1 MTSLTILNSWGD
13 AITNSFMGLWD
24 GVIHFLPNVVL
35 AIIIFLAGWV
45 VGRLLGD
52 IVTRVVRSLKLDSVL
67 EQAGIGQLI
76 HRAGGRLD
84 VGKFLGFLVEM
95 FVMVAF
101 LMAAFDVLG
110 LRVVNDFL
118 KEIVGYLPNVIVAV
132 LILLAGG
139 VVADVASKLV
149 EGGSKAANVSS
160 ANFLSRVTHW
170 AVWVFTILV
179 ALNQVGIAS
188 DIIQILLQGV
198 VVAVSV
204 AVGLAFGLGGQDAA
218 SDVIDRIRR
227 GISREN

>member
-1 MTSLTILNSWGD
+1 
-13 AITNSFMGLWD
+13 
-24 GVIHFLPNVVL
+24 
-35 AIIIFLAGWV
+35 
-45 VGRLLGD
+45 
-52 IVTRVVRSLKLDSVL
+52 
-67 EQAGIGQLI
+67 
-76 HRAGGRLD
+76 
-84 VGKFLGFLVEM
+84 
-95 FVMVAF
+95 
-101 LMAAFDVLG
+101 
-110 LRVVNDFL
+110 
-118 KEIVGYLPNVIVAV
+118 
-132 LILLAGG
+132 
-139 VVADVASKLV
+139 V